1 MIYKNFTFNI
11 IFRVVL
17 LTAGI
22 FLLFYTWFI
31 SKYYTVPILLII
43 LIIYQVYLIIHY
55 VNRVN
60 RDITGFFESI
70 RYSDFNRSF
79 RIEGLGSSFDG
90 LKKAFNDVIRDFQ
103 DIRAEKEENHY
114 FFQNVIQHIGIALIA
129 FYQDGNVEMFNNA
142 AKKLFSKTK
151 LNNINDLRTISSTL
165 AENLLNMKAGDR
177 DLIKIRDGDYFLQLA
192 IYAREFKLHNQ
203 NITLVAIQNI
213 QEELEEKEME
223 AWQKL
228 IRVLTHEIMNS
239 IAPIASLSSTVNSI
253 IDTTKNEEGI
263 SDPRKLSRE
272 TIEDIQNALTTIH
285 KRSNG
290 LIHFVETYRNLTKL
304 PTPNFRI
311 VPVKHIF
318 SSVKLLMEEEFKNTG
333 IKLECQVEPES
344 LELTV
349 DVELIEQ
356 VLINLIKNAF
366 HAMNGQKD
374 GLVTIS
380 AKISERGRIGIFV
393 KDNGPGILK
402 DVLDK
407 IFIPFFTTKTEGSG
421 IGLSLSRQIV
431 RMHGGTLTAYS
442 DPEKHETIFTIKF

>member
-79 RIEGLGSSFDG
+79 RTEGLGSSFDG

-129 FYQDGNVEMFNNA
+129 FYKNGNVEMFNNA

-165 AENLLNMKAGDR
+165 AESLLNMKAGDR

-290 LIHFVETYRNLTKL
+290 LIHFVETYRSLTKL

-333 IKLECQVEPES
+333 IKLECLVEPES